1 MNITALFAGEG
12 AATDAQASGG
22 SLLTMLIPLALL
34 ALVFYF
40 IIYRPQKKQER
51 ETANMRSSIELGDV
65 IVTSGGIIGMVVK
78 VKDDMILIETSG
90 DRTKIQIQKWA
101 VHSVIEKAN
110 EPEAKEVKSVKSD
123 SGIKMKSKEDKSE
136 KKEKKSLFGKKR
148 TKKINKA

>member
-1 MNITALFAGEG
+1 MNITALFAGES

-78 VKDDMILIETSG
+78 VKDDMLLIETSG

-136 KKEKKSLFGKKR
+136 KKEKKSLFGKK
-148 TKKINKA
+148 KDKEDK

>member
-40 IIYRPQKKQER
+40 IIYRPQKKQEK
-51 ETANMRSSIELGDV
+51 ETADMRSSIELGDV
-65 IVTSGGIIGMVVK
+65 IVTTGGIVGMVVK
-78 VKDDMILIETSG
+78 VKNDMILIETSG

-123 SGIKMKSKEDKSE
+123 SGIKMKSKEDKPE
-136 KKEKKSLFGKKR
+136 KKEKKSLFGKK
-148 TKKINKA
+148 KDKEEK

>member
-78 VKDDMILIETSG
+78 VKDDMLLIETSG

-136 KKEKKSLFGKKR
+136 KKEKKSLFGKK
-148 TKKINKA
+148 KDEEEK